1 MFRFMLPAAVAAVFL
16 ASSASASERHFTQS
30 YESNV
35 LPKNSVE
42 IETWNTLRMGKD
54 NYFMR
59 FDHRLEFE
67 FGLTDQ
73 LQTALYLNLGS
84 TGSRQGNA
92 ITTESE
98 FTSLS
103 SEWKLKLSDSVGDA
117 IGSALYFELTAG
129 AQEYE
134 VEAKIILDKRMDRW
148 LFAFN
153 GVYEHEI
160 TVLGDEL
167 RKEHKASAVAGA
179 TYFFSDHMTLGVE
192 AFGKAVFE
200 AEHVAGGGRG
210 DIEMEHAA
218 VWAGPVLGYAA
229 KGWWTTISITPQL
242 VGIAGAS
249 AGSSL
254 NLNEFERAQARI
266 LLGFHL

>member
-1 MFRFMLPAAVAAVFL
+1 MLRLIALFTCTTVLLCGVAV
-16 ASSASASERHFTQS
+16 ASERHFTQM

-35 LPKNSVE
+35 LPQNSVE
-42 IETWNTLRMGKD
+42 IETWNTLRMAKD
-54 NYFMR
+54 SYFMR
-59 FDHRLEFE
+59 LDHRLEFE

-84 TGSRQGNA
+84 TGSRQGSEIA
-92 ITTESE
+92 TESE
-98 FTSLS
+98 FTSIS

-117 IGSALYFELTAG
+117 IGSALYFELSAG

-167 RKEHKASAVAGA
+167 RKEHKASAIAGA

-200 AEHVAGGGRG
+200 AEHVAGGGHG
-210 DIEMEHAA
+210 DLAMEHAA

-229 KGWWTTISITPQL
+229 KGWWAAVSITPQL
-242 VGIAGAS
+242 AGLAGTS

-254 NLNEFERAQARI
+254 NLDEFERAQARI